1 MDVLLGEQF
10 FCLVF
15 CRHSFIQGKICLARA
30 GLGGSEDE
38 EEEVEEDVEEVE
50 LEDLLGPVLVTEV
63 APALPPGC

>member
-1 MDVLLGEQF
+1 MN
-10 FCLVF
+10 
-15 CRHSFIQGKICLARA
+15 SFSAWCSADTPSSRGRSICLARA